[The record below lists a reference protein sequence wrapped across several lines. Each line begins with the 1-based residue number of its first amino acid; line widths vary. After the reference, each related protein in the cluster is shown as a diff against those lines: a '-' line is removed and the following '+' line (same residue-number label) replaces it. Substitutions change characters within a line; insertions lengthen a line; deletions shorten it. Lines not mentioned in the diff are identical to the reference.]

1 MTFLNPFILL
11 GLAAAAIPILIHLL
25 NKRKLRTIDFST
37 LTFLKELQKNTMRKI
52 TIRQWLLLLL
62 RTLIII
68 FLVLAFSRPA
78 LEGTVGSF
86 ESQASSSL
94 VIIIDNTASMAVQN
108 DRGSYMM
115 QAQEQARAIISMMKE
130 RDDASII
137 RLSDVPS
144 PAVEVLTRDKAKLT
158 SVVQGTEAAALHR
171 TIVDGIRT
179 AEEILRSSKNI
190 NKEIYIITDGQLT
203 TLSDNKKIPD
213 RMKDGWIP
221 RCKVFYTF
229 IADRSFDN
237 FAIENIVIPPAIF
250 IPGKP
255 AALNVVVKNFGGTAL
270 SNHLISVTLGNSR
283 VAQKN
288 ISLHAGE
295 TSTVEFSVTP
305 QTSGFISGFVETE
318 DDNFTADN
326 KRYFSFYIP
335 EQVRALVVA
344 PSEKY
349 SRYITTAFSAAPTGA
364 AGTPITVTTA
374 APSQLTSNLISS
386 HDVLILSGVTQ
397 LAESYGR
404 LLNESY
410 KSGKGILFFPSADTV
425 NDRYEYLQA
434 FGIRGIRVVRMRS
447 TLPATIEKIDF
458 DFPVF
463 QGMFESTT
471 KKVSEVESPDVSVS
485 LAIDRSASLQS
496 IITLSNGNPL
506 LWESGSQEGRVIG
519 FSVPAADD
527 WSTLPYKGLFVTLLY
542 QSTLYLSSRINI
554 HSTESEYF
562 TGERPS
568 FSPSLFRFK
577 ESKRN
582 APLNVFDPNA
592 RELTMAMQHA
602 PVQNG
607 TSARNFS
614 VDGVTIPGI
623 YTIRSGNDTVF
634 AFAANIPGS
643 ESDGTVATGE
653 QRDALFASLGIPS
666 DAVTPLPI
674 GGTVK
679 ETILQS
685 RYGLELWKYFLVA
698 ALIFALIEMI
708 VAREKKDS

>member
-37 LTFLKELQKNTMRKI
+37 LAFLKELQKNTMRKI

-78 LEGTVGSF
+78 LEGSVGSF
-86 ESQASSSL
+86 ESQASTSF

-115 QAQEQARAIISMMKE
+115 QAQAQARAVISMMKE

-144 PAVEVLTRDKAKLT
+144 PTLDVLTREKAKLT
-158 SVVQGTEAAALHR
+158 SVVQGTEPAALRR
-171 TIVDGIRT
+171 TIDDGIRT
-179 AEEILRSSKNI
+179 AERILRSSKNI

-203 TLSDNKKIPD
+203 TLSDNKNIPD
-213 RMKDGWIP
+213 QRKDEWIP

-237 FAIENIVIPPAIF
+237 FAIGNIVIPPAIF

-255 AALNVVVKNFGGTAL
+255 AALNVAVKNFGKTSL
-270 SNHLISVTLGNSR
+270 SSHLVSVTLGNSR

-288 ISLHAGE
+288 ISLRAGE
-295 TSTVEFSVTP
+295 TSTIEFSVTP
-305 QTSGFISGFVETE
+305 QTSGFVSGFVETE
-318 DDNFTADN
+318 DDNFTPDN

-344 PSEKY
+344 PSERY
-349 SRYITTAFSAAPTGA
+349 SHYITTAFSAASTGA
-364 AGTPITVTTA
+364 AGTPIAVTTA
-374 APSQLTSNLISS
+374 SPSQLTSSLISS

-397 LAESYGR
+397 LSESYGR

-425 NDRYEYLQA
+425 NSRYDYLQA
-434 FGIRGIRVVRMRS
+434 FGIRGIRTVRMHNA
-447 TLPATIEKIDF
+447 LPATIEKIDF

-463 QGMFESTT
+463 QGMFESTA
-471 KKVSEVESPDVSVS
+471 KRVSDVESPDVSVS
-485 LAIDRSASLQS
+485 LAIERSASVQS
-496 IITLSNGNPL
+496 IITLSNGNPMLWQSASKGGKL
-506 LWESGSQEGRVIG
+506 LG
-519 FSVPAADD
+519 FSIPATDD

-542 QSTLYLSSRINI
+542 QSTLYLSSQINV
-554 HSTESEYF
+554 HATETEYR
-562 TGERPS
+562 TGEQPS

-577 ESKRN
+577 EPNNIASLK
-582 APLNVFDPNA
+582 VFDPNS
-592 RELTMAMQHA
+592 RELTMSMQRG
-602 PVQNG
+602 PEQNSTPAG
-607 TSARNFS
+607 NFS

-634 AFAANIPGS
+634 AFAANIPEA
-643 ESDGTVATGE
+643 ESDGTVATDE
-653 QRDALFASLGIPS
+653 QRNALFASLGIPS
-666 DAVTPLPI
+666 GAVTPLPI
-674 GGTVK
+674 GGTIK

-685 RYGLELWKYFLVA
+685 RYGLELWKYFLAVA
-698 ALIFALIEMI
+698 LLFAFTEMI
-708 VAREKKDS
+708 VAREKKEP